1 MHEYGAEDKVAKWL
15 GKTMRR
21 RDCIKC
27 LASTLGLP
35 FVMAANAV
43 SPAPRLTPPEE
54 IERRVRKAR
63 PLLGGTIPGDL
74 KDRLGATHYNGK
86 YYRTRH
92 PYLLE
97 GCETLL
103 GLGMHVAKLWF
114 GNQLPG
120 YGYNSDWKLS
130 AESRLI
136 DVAKHPYF
144 VQAFALPF
152 TTFVLEIQPV
162 AGGGKGFSDPHWAF
176 ADDEAQFYEL
186 AGYLLKT
193 YHQRQV
199 TFILQHWEG
208 DWMLRGNF
216 KETWEPGQERYVEER
231 CRGFVRWLTARQ
243 RGVARARNEASATQC
258 RVYHA
263 AEVNRVWD
271 STRDIPT
278 LTTHVL
284 PHVAV
289 DLVSWSSYDGMA
301 SPVKAWQGLEIIRH
315 YMRPSP
321 VFGKPV
327 VYIGEIGKP
336 ERGQSEEEI
345 VSWWDNAMG
354 VFFAQQVPW
363 ILHWELYCNEVAN
376 NRGPK
381 RDVYRAEDLRGFW
394 LIRPDGSLSYSGK
407 YLKALLEHAGG
418 ALPKEIQRPV

>member
-1 MHEYGAEDKVAKWL
+1 
-15 GKTMRR
+15 MRR

-35 FVMAANAV
+35 FLMAASAD
-43 SPAPRLTPPEE
+43 SSAPRLTPPEE
-54 IERRVRKAR
+54 IERQVTKAR
-63 PLLGGTIPGDL
+63 PLLGGTIPADL
-74 KDRLGATHYNGK
+74 KDRLGATHYDGK
-86 YYRTRH
+86 YYRTRR

-97 GCETLL
+97 GCEALL
-103 GLGMHVAKLWF
+103 GLGMRVAKLFF

-144 VQAFALPF
+144 VQAFAMPF

-186 AGYLLKT
+186 AEHLLKT
-193 YHQRQV
+193 YRHRAV

-216 KETWEPGQERYVEER
+216 KETWEPGQNRYAE
-231 CRGFVRWLTARQ
+231 GAQPPDFVRWLAARQ
-243 RGVARARNEASATQC
+243 RGVERARAEAGASQC

-271 STRDIPT
+271 STRGIPT

-315 YMRPSP
+315 YMRPSFP
-321 VFGKPV
+321 CSASRYDKWSTLARSASRSKARAKNRLCRGGTRRWAYSLLRRFPGFCTGS
-327 VYIGEIGKP
+327 YIATRWRTKAPRNRMSTGPRIFA
-336 ERGQSEEEI
+336 
-345 VSWWDNAMG
+345 VSG
-354 VFFAQQVPW
+354 SFAQT
-363 ILHWELYCNEVAN
+363 A
-376 NRGPK
+376 
-381 RDVYRAEDLRGFW
+381 A
-394 LIRPDGSLSYSGK
+394 
-407 YLKALLEHAGG
+407 
-418 ALPKEIQRPV
+418 